1 MLQQGESVITAEQSV
16 LGALMIDPERLV
28 EVRGILDED
37 DFLDERNKE
46 IYRAII
52 KLSEENIEPDATTI
66 FNEIYG
72 KGPFRNVDASLYI
85 VEVHET
91 TPTSRNI
98 AHYANIVKRN
108 SISREVRLI
117 LTDNMQKI
125 NDGGAA
131 DLDYVVASVVDQIE
145 RATER
150 AKTTKFKEIKDVT
163 KEVFD
168 EIIAKMQGMGQ
179 NVSVP
184 TGFSTLDS
192 VLHGF
197 SRGDL
202 VILAARPSMGKT
214 AFALNIALNIAGRY
228 EKEEEKRTVAL
239 FSLEMGADQLVSR
252 MICSEGMI
260 ESEKIRSGH
269 MNQEDLEKLEVAVG
283 FLNKKNI
290 YIDDSAFIKVNEVK
304 AKCKALKNDV
314 GLDLVIIDY
323 LQLLQGSK
331 KTDNRQQEVSEISR
345 SLKQMAREL
354 ECPVIALSQLSRSV
368 ESRQDKRP
376 MMSDLR
382 ESGSIEQDAD
392 IVSFL
397 YRDDYYN
404 REENDEEGQ
413 KVENNGVTTIEVIIA
428 KHRNGSTGTA
438 ELAFL
443 KKYNKF
449 VAKQQGA

>member
-28 EVRGILDED
+28 EVRGILDEE

-449 VAKQQGA
+449 VAKQQGV

>member
-28 EVRGILDED
+28 EVRGILDEE

-72 KGPFRNVDASLYI
+72 KGPFRNIDASLYI

-449 VAKQQGA
+449 VAKQQGV

>member
-1 MLQQGESVITAEQSV
+1 MQYEHIIAAEKSV
-16 LGALMIDPERLV
+16 LGALMIDPEKLV

-37 DFLDERNKE
+37 DFLDKKNKE

-52 KLSEENIEPDATTI
+52 KLNDENIEADTTTI
-66 FNEIYG
+66 FNEIYS
-72 KGPFRNVDASLYI
+72 KGEFKNIDASLYI
-85 VEVHET
+85 VEVYEA
-91 TPTSRNI
+91 TPTARNI
-98 AHYANIVKRN
+98 SHYANIVKRN
-108 SISREVRLI
+108 SLYREVKSVLV
-117 LTDNMQKI
+117 DNMQKM
-125 NDGGAA
+125 NDGVA
-131 DLDYVVASVVDQIE
+131 DLDYVVSTVVDQIE
-145 RATER
+145 RVTEK
-150 AKTTKFKEIKDVT
+150 AKTSKFKEIQDVT

-168 EIIAKMQGMGQ
+168 EIIAKMQGEGKNM
-179 NVSVP
+179 SIP
-184 TGFSTLDS
+184 TGFASLDG

-197 SRGDL
+197 SKGDL
-202 VILAARPSMGKT
+202 IILAARPSMGKT
-214 AFALNIALNIAGRY
+214 AFALNIALNVAGRT
-228 EKEEEKRTVAL
+228 KNIEEKKTVAL

-252 MICSEGMI
+252 MLCSEGMI
-260 ESEKIRSGH
+260 DSEKIRSGK
-269 MNQEDLEKLEVAVG
+269 MDQDDLQALEYGVR
-283 FLNKKNI
+283 FLNEKQI
-290 YIDDSAFIKVNEVK
+290 YIDDSAFIKVNEIK

-314 GLDLVIIDY
+314 GLDIVIIDY
-323 LQLLQGSK
+323 LQLLQASRK
-331 KTDNRQQEVSEISR
+331 SDNRQQEVSEISR

-404 REENDEEGQ
+404 RDDNEEDSNKD
-413 KVENNGVTTIEVIIA
+413 VTTIEVIVA

-449 VAKQQGA
+449 VGKQQGG